1 MKHFSR
7 KFELAPAVFCTDKR
21 SSRPFLQVFQNV
33 FYLFSLNMPTKKNI
47 IFSIVSHGQL
57 GLIKDF
63 LGDFKAAGFDNVS
76 IVLTINIPEDE
87 SVLRNFETLPIS
99 LIRNAEPKG
108 FGANHNFALLQSSGD
123 VFVIVNPD
131 IRLKD
136 FKLDILL
143 ETLEMGKVGACAPVV
158 LSSQGTIEDSVRRF
172 PTFSRLLRRIIL
184 RERQSDYQ
192 WSDFPIQVDW
202 NAGMFVAFR
211 PEAFRSVGGF
221 DERFFMYYE
230 DADICRRLA
239 RAGWMTMLQPAT
251 TVVHD
256 AQRASRRS
264 RKHMQWHLKSMF
276 RFLVLS

>member
-1 MKHFSR
+1 LWLILYVYKNGIYLSR
-7 KFELAPAVFCTDKR
+7 
-21 SSRPFLQVFQNV
+21 
-33 FYLFSLNMPTKKNI
+33 LNMITKKNI

-63 LGDFKAAGFDNVS
+63 LEDFKAAVFDNVS
-76 IVLTINIPEDE
+76 IVLTVNIPEDE
-87 SVLRNFETLPIS
+87 SVLLDFDMLPIS

-131 IRLKD
+131 IRLKN
-136 FKLDILL
+136 FNLDILL
-143 ETLEMGKVGACAPVV
+143 ETLEADDVGASAPVV
-158 LSSQGTIEDSVRRF
+158 LSSQGTVEDSVRRF
-172 PTFSRLLRRIIL
+172 PTLSRLLRRIIFGQ
-184 RERQSDYQ
+184 RQPDYQ
-192 WSDFPIQVDW
+192 WSNSAIQVDW
-202 NAGMFVAFR
+202 SAGMFVAFR

-239 RAGWMTMLQPAT
+239 RSGWKTILQPAT
-251 TVVHD
+251 SVVHD

-264 RKHMQWHLKSMF
+264 RQHMQWHLKSMF
-276 RFLVLS
+276 RFLMLS